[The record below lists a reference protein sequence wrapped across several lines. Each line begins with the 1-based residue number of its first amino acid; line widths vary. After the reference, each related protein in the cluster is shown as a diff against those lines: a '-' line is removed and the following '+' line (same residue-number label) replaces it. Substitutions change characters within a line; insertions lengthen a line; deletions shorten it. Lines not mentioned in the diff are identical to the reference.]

1 MHKSGQPGGGWYTA
15 NFNNYSPN
23 NSGQHLSIDDLLTVF
38 HALYDASTKWNCI
51 GLELGMHHSD
61 LAAIKQRHRE
71 DPYECLEDLLAGWL
85 KRSNP
90 KPTWEAVVK
99 ALESRIVGFEQ
110 LAESIKEKYLVPIN
124 TECNTTQSVNGHQ
137 PLNGSN
143 SEHFHCPCG
152 QCGLLS
158 YLDKGCPKSN
168 SSQYPYLELNEL
180 DEDDKEDLLQK
191 LSDDTASIIKSFA
204 NLLSTTS
211 ESLNDRNIE
220 VDKLIKV
227 ALDLGAFK
235 SDKNQLPLLGEDRHQ
250 LLQAKS
256 IDRAFITLGE
266 HMSFFNYEILSHI
279 IEHLGSE
286 EDKDNLAK
294 YCSQFKTFCERK
306 VFEVPPSVFYPSG
319 QKRKNRKL
327 FVVIGTEDLF
337 RNLSDVKA
345 AQRKIAS
352 LLGLTVSTLQL
363 KRIDL
368 ASIIIVFSIPASVG
382 HHLSFDSSTV
392 NSLTSFGFTLVIP
405 DLYNITPTD
414 QESAED
420 TVDRMSVLSEDE
432 IDQISVSSPDE
443 SDQLSLDKIDQI
455 SVLSLGIVSNDSG
468 FLSRSSSQMT
478 LNSLWTPTTRT
489 SLDIHKGHSAMNPQF
504 SPLDHVPNQ
513 IQCRSEPSTYL
524 RTALMSS
531 TSSDN
536 SPLPAQRLTRAD
548 QLNILVSS
556 FRRKNKKIGVFY
568 DTKQK
573 QKADI
578 IVRRLNELLSGG
590 VCVVHGFEILPLM
603 SDWLQRAL
611 LGGVHYFIF
620 VGLPPRTTFSDIQ
633 RLQLRNTISETA
645 FFDIRK
651 YKQRVAE
658 VVVVLSEQQ
667 ESRYHRTPHYLD
679 KFLPLENGNMDKVA
693 EDALALFAG
702 EFK

>member
-1 MHKSGQPGGGWYTA
+1 
-15 NFNNYSPN
+15 
-23 NSGQHLSIDDLLTVF
+23 
-38 HALYDASTKWNCI
+38 
-51 GLELGMHHSD
+51 MHHSD
-61 LAAIKQRHRE
+61 LAVIKQRHRE
-71 DPYECLEDLLAGWL
+71 DPHECLEDLLAGWL

-99 ALESRIVGFEQ
+99 ALESRIVGLGQ
-110 LAESIKEKYLVPIN
+110 LAESIKEKYFVPIN
-124 TECNTTQSVNGHQ
+124 IECNTTQSANGHQ
-137 PLNGSN
+137 PFNCSN

-152 QCGLLS
+152 QCGLFS

-180 DEDDKEDLLQK
+180 DEDDREDLLQK

-211 ESLNDRNIE
+211 ESLNSRNIE

-266 HMSFFNYEILSHI
+266 HMSFFNYEILSHV

-286 EDKDNLAK
+286 EDKGNLAK

-306 VFEVPPSVFYPSG
+306 VFEVPPSVFDPSR

-327 FVVIGTEDLF
+327 YVVLGTEDLF
-337 RNLSDVKA
+337 QNLSDVKA
-345 AQRKIAS
+345 AQRKISS

-368 ASIIIVFSIPASVG
+368 ASVILVFSIPASVG
-382 HHLSFDSSTV
+382 HHLSLDSSIFE
-392 NSLTSFGFTLVIP
+392 NLTSFGFTLVIP
-405 DLYNITPTD
+405 DLCNTMLTH
-414 QESAED
+414 QESLKED
-420 TVDRMSVLSEDE
+420 TIDRRSMLSEDE
-432 IDQISVSSPDE
+432 IDQISMSSLDE
-443 SDQLSLDKIDQI
+443 NYQLSLDTIDQM

-478 LNSLWTPTTRT
+478 LYSLGTPPTRT
-489 SLDIHKGHSAMNPQF
+489 NLDIHKGHSAINPQF

-513 IQCRSEPSTYL
+513 MQCRSEPSTYL
-524 RTALMSS
+524 HTALMSS
-531 TSSDN
+531 TSSD
-536 SPLPAQRLTRAD
+536 SAPLAAQRLTQAD
-548 QLNILVSS
+548 QLNMLVSS

-568 DTKQK
+568 DSKQK
-573 QKADI
+573 QKAGI

-590 VCVVHGFEILPLM
+590 VCIVQGFEILPLM

-611 LGGVHYFIF
+611 LGGVDYFIF
-620 VGLPPRTTFSDIQ
+620 VGLPPHTMFSGFQ
-633 RLQLRNTISETA
+633 TLQLHKPISETA

-667 ESRYHRTPHYLD
+667 ESHHHRTQHYLD
-679 KFLPLENGNMDKVA
+679 KFLHLENGNMDKVA

-702 EFK
+702 ECK